1 MAPARGPV
9 VPRRRLGAELRGL
22 REQAGL
28 TIEEVA
34 KALECSVSKVS
45 RLETGKGIPYRR
57 DVRDLLDLYHV
68 TDQAT
73 RDRLMRWVREGQRQ
87 GWWDAYSDVLD
98 PEDPLLLHSLRYI
111 ALEQDASEVRGFESI
126 LVHGLLQTEDYAR
139 AVLSTLSAAGRW
151 GGERR
156 GADPGMIDRLVELR
170 MRRQERLY
178 ATEDPLR
185 LHVLLDESV
194 LHRLVGG
201 AQVMRGQ
208 LERLLADAQRP
219 NITIQVLPTRAG
231 AHPSVAGS
239 FVVLIYPGSDDND
252 LVCIESHLGELY
264 LEKDHDVHIYRQ
276 IFDVMAG
283 MCLTPEQSAKLIADA
298 LGDAAATITTRRDQ

>member
-9 VPRRRLGAELRGL
+9 VPRRRLGAELRAL
-22 REQAGL
+22 RERAGL

-34 KALECSVSKVS
+34 KALECSVSKIS

-57 DVRDLLDLYHV
+57 DVRDLLELFRV

-87 GWWDAYSDVLD
+87 GWWDDYSDVLD
-98 PEDPLLLHSLRYI
+98 PTSPLLYSLRYV
-111 ALEQDASEVRGFESI
+111 ALEQDASELRCYESI
-126 LVHGLLQTEDYAR
+126 LVHGLLQTEGYAR
-139 AVLSTLSAAGRW
+139 AVLSAVSAASRW
-151 GGERR
+151 GGQRS
-156 GADPGMIDRLVELR
+156 GADPEVIDRLVELR
-170 MRRQERLY
+170 IRRQERLY
-178 ATEDPLR
+178 TAEDPMR

-194 LHRLVGG
+194 LHRQVGG

-208 LERLLADAQRP
+208 LERLLVDAQRP
-219 NITIQVLPTRAG
+219 NITLQVLPMKAG

-239 FVVLIYPGSDDND
+239 FVVLVYPGSDDND

-264 LEKDHDVHIYRQ
+264 LEKDHDMRLYRQ
-276 IFDVMAG
+276 IFDVLVG
-283 MCLTPEQSAKLIADA
+283 MCLSAEQSIKLIADV
-298 LGDAAATITTRRDQ
+298 LHDM